1 MAMASR
7 IKCSKN
13 FSTALGRLTKRLMD
27 FSIALVALSTLVI
40 PIMIVAII
48 ITGHFKG
55 NPFFV
60 QRRLG
65 YKKRVITLFKFKSMH
80 VMHDESGKLLP
91 DEERLDSFG
100 RFLSPV
106 SRRYV
111 FGPLRRAVR

>member
-40 PIMIVAII
+40 PILIVAII
-48 ITGHFKG
+48 ITGYFKG

-80 VMHDESGKLLP
+80 VMHDAASIASDFTNDLERQEYRINLLA
-91 DEERLDSFG
+91 
-100 RFLSPV
+100 V
-106 SRRYV
+106 S
-111 FGPLRRAVR
+111 